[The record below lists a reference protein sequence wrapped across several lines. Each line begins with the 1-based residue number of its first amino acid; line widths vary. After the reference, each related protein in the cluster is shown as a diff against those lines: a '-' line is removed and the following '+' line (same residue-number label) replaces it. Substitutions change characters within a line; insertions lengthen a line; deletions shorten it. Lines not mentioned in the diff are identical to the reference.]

1 MSKQRLFSV
10 ENLRAAFRLFDKD
23 GSGTITANEIKEVIG
38 ANMAQDQVWADLL
51 RQADADGNGE
61 IDIDEFIN
69 LMKDV

>member
-38 ANMAQDQVWADLL
+38 ANMAQD
-51 RQADADGNGE
+51 
-61 IDIDEFIN
+61 
-69 LMKDV
+69 